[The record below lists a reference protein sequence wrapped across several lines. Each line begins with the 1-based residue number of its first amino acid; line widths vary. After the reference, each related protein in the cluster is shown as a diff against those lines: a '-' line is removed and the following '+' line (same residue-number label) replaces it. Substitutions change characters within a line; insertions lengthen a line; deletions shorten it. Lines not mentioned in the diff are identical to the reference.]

1 MERFILKHVV
11 RLVVF
16 GIILFI
22 TASTAQAGWDAF
34 TTADVNMR
42 EGPGNQHRVIVVI
55 PEGEPVYV
63 HACPSRWCDVQ
74 WDGYRGSV
82 YGRYLDGSGSDYY
95 EGYLVSPPVI
105 VTPDY
110 DDGYI
115 YVPRKRRHYHRHKRK
130 RKYSDRHK
138 RKRKRLDRKERRS
151 KRLDREERR
160 TKRLDRQE
168 RRSKRLD
175 RKERRSKRLD
185 REERR
190 TKRLDRQ
197 ERRSKR
203 LDREERRSKRLDRE
217 ERRTKRSENRRS
229 MLRNSRRAEQRFERR
244 RNLGDGRRG
253 SQRRRNSER
262 EDDD

>member
-1 MERFILKHVV
+1 MWGPVYLSTSTIMERFILKHVV

-190 TKRLDRQ
+190 TKR
-197 ERRSKR
+197 
-203 LDREERRSKRLDRE
+203 
-217 ERRTKRSENRRS
+217 SENRRS